1 MPESPIRKIG
11 FLADREQKIDKDFG
25 LSFNSFSRYSKRK
38 PNKNMSKV
46 TNLEKII
53 DEFGPHLHD
62 APIDGWSAQRNIE
75 KVVST
80 HCPYCGMQCGMNL
93 LVEKNHVVGVE
104 PRYDFPVNEGR
115 LCPKGVTAYLQTHHP
130 DRLLHP
136 LIKRNGN
143 FERATWDEALDL
155 VVSKFKEIQAK
166 NGKDAIAVY
175 SGSSLTTEKTYLV
188 GKFARVGL
196 QTRFIDY
203 NGRLCM
209 ASAAAGN
216 NKAFG
221 VDRAAN
227 PWSDIPKAEVL
238 IIAGANCAE
247 TFPILN
253 GFLWKQRDNGGI
265 WIIIDPRETPTARQG
280 DLHLQL
286 KPGTDVAVANGIL
299 NVLINE
305 NLLDEEF
312 IKNRT
317 NDWEATRETA
327 LKYSPEI
334 ASEISD
340 VPAEK
345 IIQAARLYGRAKT
358 GMILHA
364 RGIEHHSNG
373 TENVLSYINIV
384 LATGKIG
391 SEGRGYGTITGQG
404 NGQGGR
410 EHGQK
415 ADQLPGYRSMLN
427 PEHRKYVS
435 DVWGIDESEMPLA
448 GVSAVEV
455 FEKMREGEIKGLL
468 SICSNMMVSLPDTNK
483 VRESLNGLEFNVCI
497 DFFMSES
504 ARHADVVLPGTTWAE
519 DEGTTTN
526 GEGRVIKINKAIN
539 PPGDAKED
547 WWILQEIARRMGRG
561 KYFQFNSPREI
572 FDELRLA
579 SKGGKADYFGI
590 TYEKIKEQDGVF
602 WGCPTLEH
610 KGTPRLF
617 EEKFA
622 HDDGKAKFHPI
633 EYKGAAEKPDD
644 EFPLIYT
651 TGRIVHQYL
660 SGNQT
665 RRIGFLVQQCP
676 EPYVEIHPET
686 ALKYKINDGERVKV
700 ISRRGEGIFP
710 ALVVKTIRP
719 DTIFIPYH
727 WGDEK
732 AANLLT
738 NAALDPT
745 SRIPEYK
752 ACAARIEKIH
762 SRELPI
768 LGEIRKGMSQSEVQK
783 GK

>member
-1 MPESPIRKIG
+1 
-11 FLADREQKIDKDFG
+11 
-25 LSFNSFSRYSKRK
+25 
-38 PNKNMSKV
+38 MSKV

-483 VRESLNGLEFNVCI
+483 VRESLDGLEFNVCI

>member
-1 MPESPIRKIG
+1 
-11 FLADREQKIDKDFG
+11 
-25 LSFNSFSRYSKRK
+25 
-38 PNKNMSKV
+38 MSKV
-46 TNLEKII
+46 EHLDNIVER
-53 DEFGPHLHD
+53 FGPHLHD
-62 APIDGWSAQRNIE
+62 EPYGGWQGDRKID

-80 HCPYCGMQCGMNL
+80 HCPYCGMQCGMKL
-93 LVEKNHVVGVE
+93 LVENNHVVGLE
-104 PRYDFPVNEGR
+104 PRYEFPVNEGR

-136 LIKRNGN
+136 LIKRNGI
-143 FERATWDEALDL
+143 FEQATWDEALDL
-155 VVSKFKEIQAK
+155 VVSKFKGLQEK
-166 NGKDAIAVY
+166 YGKDSIAVY

-196 QTRFIDY
+196 QTRYVDY

-221 VDRAAN
+221 IDRAAN
-227 PWSDIPKAEVL
+227 PWSDIPFAEVL

-247 TFPILN
+247 TFPIIN
-253 GFLWKQRDNGGI
+253 GFLWKQRDNGGV

-305 NLLDEEF
+305 GLLDQDF
-312 IKNRT
+312 IDSRT
-317 NDWEATRETA
+317 NDWEATKATA
-327 LKYSPEI
+327 LKYTPDV
-334 ASEISD
+334 ASEISG

-345 IIQAARLYGRAKT
+345 IVQAAQIYGRAKT
-358 GMILHA
+358 GMVMHA

-373 TENVLSYINIV
+373 TENVLSYINLV

-391 SEGRGYGTITGQG
+391 SKGRGYGTITGQG

-415 ADQLPGYRSMLN
+415 ADQLPGYRHITN
-427 PEHRKYVS
+427 PDHRKYVAG
-435 DVWGIDESEMPLA
+435 VWGIDESELPEA

-455 FEKMREGEIKGLL
+455 FSKMREGEIKGLL
-468 SICSNMMVSLPDTNK
+468 SICSNMMVSLPDINK
-483 VRESLNGLEFNVCI
+483 VRESLEGLEFNVCI
-497 DFFMSES
+497 DFFLSES
-504 ARHADVVLPGTTWAE
+504 ARYADVVLPGTTWSE
-519 DEGTTTN
+519 DEGTTTS
-526 GEGRVIKINKAIN
+526 GEGRVIKINKAID
-539 PPGDAKED
+539 PPGEARED
-547 WWILQEIARRMGRG
+547 WKTIQEIAHRLGRG

-572 FDELRLA
+572 FNELRLA
-579 SKGGKADYFGI
+579 SKGGKADYYGI
-590 TYEKIKEQDGVF
+590 TYEKIEKQNGVF
-602 WGCPTLEH
+602 WPCPTEEST
-610 KGTPRLF
+610 GTPRLF
-617 EEKFA
+617 EERFA
-622 HDDGKAKFHPI
+622 HEDGRAKFHPI
-633 EYKGAAEKPDD
+633 EYKGAAEQPDD
-644 EFPLIYT
+644 EYPLIFT
-651 TGRIVHQYL
+651 SGRIVHQYL

-676 EPYVEIHPET
+676 EPFVEIHPET
-686 ALKYKINDGERVKV
+686 AMKYGINDGERVKV
-700 ISRRGEGIFP
+700 VSRRGEGVFP

-727 WGDEK
+727 WGEQL
-732 AANLLT
+732 AANQIT

-745 SRIPEYK
+745 SKIPEFK

-768 LGEIRKGMSQSEVQK
+768 LGKGRKGTSLSEVQK

>member
-1 MPESPIRKIG
+1 
-11 FLADREQKIDKDFG
+11 
-25 LSFNSFSRYSKRK
+25 
-38 PNKNMSKV
+38 MSKV
-46 TNLEKII
+46 ENLASII
-53 DEFGPHLHD
+53 DRFGPHLHD
-62 APIDGWSAQRNIE
+62 EPYGGWSAERKID
-75 KVVST
+75 KMVPT

-130 DRLLHP
+130 DRLMYP

-143 FERATWDEALDL
+143 FERASWDEALDL
-155 VVSKFKEIQAK
+155 IVSKFKGLQEK
-166 NGKDAIAVY
+166 YGKDSIAVY

-188 GKFARVGL
+188 GKFARLGL
-196 QTRFIDY
+196 QTRYIDY

-209 ASAAAGN
+209 ASAAGGN

-221 VDRAAN
+221 IDRAAN
-227 PWSDIPKAEVL
+227 PWSDIPHAEVL

-253 GFLWKQRDNGGI
+253 GFLWKQRDNGGV
-265 WIIIDPRETPTARQG
+265 WIVIDPRETATARQG

-299 NVLINE
+299 NVLLNE
-305 NLLDEEF
+305 NLIDQAF
-312 IKNRT
+312 IDNRT
-317 NDWEATRETA
+317 NDWEAAKTA
-327 LKYSPEI
+327 ALNYPPDV
-334 ASEISD
+334 ASEISG

-358 GMILHA
+358 GMIMHA

-373 TENVLSYINIV
+373 TENVLSYINIA

-415 ADQLPGYRSMLN
+415 ADQLPGYRSILN
-427 PEHRKYVS
+427 PEHRRYIA
-435 DVWGIDESEMPLA
+435 DVWGIDESDLPEP
-448 GVSAVEV
+448 GVSAVEL
-455 FEKMREGEIKGLL
+455 FNKMREGEIRGLL
-468 SICSNMMVSLPDTNK
+468 SICSNMMVSLPDINK
-483 VRESLNGLEFNVCI
+483 VRQSLEGLEFNVCI
-497 DFFMSES
+497 DFFLSES
-504 ARHADVVLPGTTWAE
+504 ARYADVVLPGTTWSE
-519 DEGTTTN
+519 DEGTTTS
-526 GEGRVIKINKAIN
+526 GEGRVIKINKAID
-539 PPGDAKED
+539 PPGEARED
-547 WWILQEIARRMGRG
+547 WKTLQEIARRMGRG
-561 KYFQFNSPREI
+561 KYFAFESPREI
-572 FDELRLA
+572 FDELRIA
-579 SKGGKADYFGI
+579 SKGGKADYYGI
-590 TYEKIKEQDGVF
+590 TYEKIDKQDGVF
-602 WGCPTLEH
+602 WPCPTEEST
-610 KGTPRLF
+610 GTPRLF
-617 EEKFA
+617 EERFA
-622 HDDGKAKFHPI
+622 HDDGKAKFHAV
-633 EYKGAAEKPDD
+633 EYKGAAEKPD
-644 EFPLIYT
+644 EEYPLIFT
-651 TGRIVHQYL
+651 SGRIVHQYL

-676 EPYVEIHPET
+676 EPFVEIHPET
-686 ALKYKINDGERVKV
+686 AMKYKINDGERVRV

-727 WGDEK
+727 WGEEL
-732 AANLLT
+732 AANQLT
-738 NAALDPT
+738 NAELDPT
-745 SRIPEYK
+745 SKIPEYK

-768 LGEIRKGMSQSEVQK
+768 LGEVRKGTSRSEIQQ

>member
-1 MPESPIRKIG
+1 
-11 FLADREQKIDKDFG
+11 
-25 LSFNSFSRYSKRK
+25 
-38 PNKNMSKV
+38 MSKV
-46 TNLEKII
+46 ENLEKIL

-62 APIDGWSAQRNIE
+62 APDGGWQADRTID
-75 KVVST
+75 KVVPT

-93 LVEKNHVVGVE
+93 LVEKNRVVGIE

-115 LCPKGVTAYLQTHHP
+115 LCPKGVTSYLQTHHP

-136 LIKRNGN
+136 LIKRNGV
-143 FERATWDEALDL
+143 FERASWDEALDL
-155 VVSKFKEIQAK
+155 VVAKFKELQQEH
-166 NGKDAIAVY
+166 GKDSIAVY

-196 QTRFIDY
+196 GTRYIDY

-227 PWSDIPKAEVL
+227 PWSDIPFAEVL

-247 TFPILN
+247 TFPIIN
-253 GFLWKQRDNGGI
+253 GFLWQQRDNGGV
-265 WIIIDPRETPTARQG
+265 WIVIDPRETPTARQG

-305 NLLDEEF
+305 DLIDENF
-312 IKNRT
+312 IRNRT
-317 NDWEATRETA
+317 NDWEVAREAA
-327 LKYSPEI
+327 LKYPPQV
-334 ASEISD
+334 ASEISG

-345 IIQAARLYGRAKT
+345 IVQAARIYGRAKT
-358 GMILHA
+358 GMIMHA

-373 TENVLSYINIV
+373 TENVLSYINLV

-391 SEGRGYGTITGQG
+391 SRGRGYGTITGQG

-427 PEHRKYVS
+427 PEHRRYVAA
-435 DVWGIDESEMPLA
+435 VWGIDEAELPEA

-455 FEKMREGEIKGLL
+455 FTKMREGEIKGLL
-468 SICSNMMVSLPDTNK
+468 SICSNMMVSLPDINR
-483 VRESLNGLEFNVCI
+483 VRESLEGLSFNVCI

-504 ARHADVVLPGTTWAE
+504 ARYADVVLPGTTWAE
-519 DEGTTTN
+519 DEGTTTS
-526 GEGRVIKINKAIN
+526 GEGRVIKINKAIE
-539 PPGDAKED
+539 PPGEARRD
-547 WWILQEIARRMGRG
+547 WEILQDIARRFGRG
-561 KYFQFNSPREI
+561 EYFQFDSPREI
-572 FDELRLA
+572 FDELRVA
-579 SKGGKADYFGI
+579 SKGGKADYSGI
-590 TYEKIKEQDGVF
+590 TYEKIVAQDGVF
-602 WGCPTLEH
+602 WPCPSEEST
-610 KGTPRLF
+610 GTPRMF
-617 EEKFA
+617 EERFA
-622 HDDGKAKFHPI
+622 HDDGKAKFHAI
-633 EYKGAAEKPDD
+633 EYKGAKEKPDD
-644 EFPLIYT
+644 EYPLILT
-651 TGRIVHQYL
+651 SGRVVYQYL

-665 RRIGFLVQQCP
+665 RRIKFLVDQCP

-686 ALKYKINDGERVKV
+686 AMKLKINDGERVKV
-700 ISRRGEGIFP
+700 ISRRGEGVFP
-710 ALVVKTIRP
+710 ALVVRTIRP
-719 DTIFIPYH
+719 DTLFIPYH
-727 WGDEK
+727 WGEQL
-732 AANLLT
+732 AVNQLT
-738 NAALDPT
+738 NPELDPT
-745 SRIPEYK
+745 SRIPEFK

-762 SRELPI
+762 ARELPI
-768 LGEIRKGMSQSEVQK
+768 LGKGRKGASLSEVRK